1 MKYFRTKDGRIIE
14 FNDRICNSL
23 PHAIGEPID
32 DNVGFYK
39 GVEVI
44 AQADTIE
51 GLCDC
56 YIFFNHGLEDIG
68 IFCQP
73 GVMSKEEY
81 EEHRKDMPLKFEL
94 EHYNVE
100 YFLGTWTII
109 NNVPKLNIVA
119 KIINGEGES
128 QLL

>member
-1 MKYFRTKDGRIIE
+1 MKYIRTKDGRIIDINILVSTGHNYWKTNE
-14 FNDRICNSL
+14 DYIKD
-23 PHAIGEPID
+23 HKD
-32 DNVGFYK
+32 DILK
-39 GVEVI
+39 
-44 AQADTIE
+44 QADTIE
-51 GLCDC
+51 ELCDC
-56 YIFFNHGLEDIG
+56 YVFFNHDLEDIG

-81 EEHRKDMPLKFEL
+81 EKHRKDMPLKFEL

-119 KIINGEGES
+119 KIINGEGEL